1 MIDLKPA
8 AVAKLQSIM
17 DEKKL
22 TGYGLRVYVAGSS
35 CSGVQ
40 YGLGFDKK
48 REDDNV
54 ETVLGMQVLVDP
66 TSAQLLDGSSV
77 DYIDEEEGG
86 GFRIENP
93 NQVGGC
99 SSCGSGGHC
108 H

>member
-8 AVAKLQSIM
+8 AVVKLQSIM

-22 TGYGLRVYVAGSS
+22 TGYGLRVYVAGSG
-35 CSGVQ
+35 CNGLQ
-40 YGLGFDKK
+40 YGLGFDKQ
-48 REDDNV
+48 RDDDTV
-54 ETVLGMQVLVDP
+54 ETVQGMQVLVDP

-77 DYIDEEEGG
+77 DYVDEEGG
-86 GFRIENP
+86 GFRIDNP
-93 NQVGGC
+93 NPVGGC